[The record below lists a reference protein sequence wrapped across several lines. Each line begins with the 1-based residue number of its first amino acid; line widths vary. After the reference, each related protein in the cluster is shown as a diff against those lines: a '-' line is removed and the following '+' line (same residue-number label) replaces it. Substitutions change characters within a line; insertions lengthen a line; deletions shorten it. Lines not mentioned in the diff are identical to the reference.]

1 MAHWHG
7 LAKLRMHHDLTLD
20 ILDSVTVALGN
31 LLRSFSDVTCP
42 AFETKELRREADA
55 RGRRESRKAAAS
67 HYVVSNV
74 PPVDQAST
82 GPGDSSIRPAIE
94 HRTPGGVVGRRPKK
108 FNLGTY
114 KGHSYGDYAK
124 AIREYG
130 TTDSF
135 STESVRD
142 IL

>member
-31 LLRSFSDVTCP
+31 LLRSFSDVMCP

-55 RGRRESRKAAAS
+55 RGRREARKAAAN
-67 HYVVSNV
+67 HHVSNT
-74 PPVDQAST
+74 PPVNRAST
-82 GPGDSSIRPAIE
+82 GQGASSVPPTIE
-94 HRTPGGVVGRRPKK
+94 HRTHGGVVGRRPKK

-135 STESVRD
+135 STESIRD
-142 IL
+142 VL

>member
-67 HYVVSNV
+67 HYVSNA
-74 PPVDQAST
+74 PPVDQASS
-82 GPGDSSIRPAIE
+82 GPGDSSVRLTIE
-94 HRTPGGVVGRRPKK
+94 HRTSGGVVGRRPKK

-142 IL
+142 IW